1 MTDGR
6 RRSCNGDGHLF
17 IYVTTHVVKPAELS
31 YLYLWRRIQKLV
43 EGGHELSPYLQ
54 WQRDMREQDLQEEL
68 AKIGRRHLEGRIS
81 HEEAA
86 AARMHV
92 VERNQKT
99 AQLTKEEVCYQL
111 ARANLTEWI
120 KNTTP
125 MQWGPPPPPLLLWNV
140 CVYAQMC
147 FICLIDSWTNE
158 EIRRATAAG
167 GKRNEGVGATSC
179 RRTQELKVSER
190 ETPQVQARYR

>member
-1 MTDGR
+1 
-6 RRSCNGDGHLF
+6 
-17 IYVTTHVVKPAELS
+17 
-31 YLYLWRRIQKLV
+31 
-43 EGGHELSPYLQ
+43 
-54 WQRDMREQDLQEEL
+54 MREQDLQEEL

-120 KNTTP
+120 KNTTL
-125 MQWGPPPPPLLLWNV
+125 MQ
-140 CVYAQMC
+140 
-147 FICLIDSWTNE
+147 
-158 EIRRATAAG
+158 
-167 GKRNEGVGATSC
+167 
-179 RRTQELKVSER
+179 
-190 ETPQVQARYR
+190 